1 MEIGE
6 LREVILNIKE
16 PVAASMVVS
25 LAERLQHLMDMGLD
39 YLTLNRETTTLS
51 GASRGG

>member
-1 MEIGE
+1 M
-6 LREVILNIKE
+6 
-16 PVAASMVVS
+16 VAS

-51 GASRGG
+51 GASRSGSRWFGIWAAA